1 MKKDEGR
8 KIIATNK
15 DARHRF
21 FIEDTLEAGLVLL
34 GTEVKSLR
42 TGKVQMSDAYA
53 YVKNGEAW
61 LSNMQIP
68 EYSHGNRENHVP
80 LRERKLLLHRKEI
93 DRLASAVNEEGRTI
107 VPTQL
112 YLQKGRVKIELGI
125 AKGKK
130 LHDKRASIKEKES
143 KREMDRAR
151 KR

>member
-1 MKKDEGR
+1 
-8 KIIATNK
+8 
-15 DARHRF
+15 
-21 FIEDTLEAGLVLL
+21 
-34 GTEVKSLR
+34 
-42 TGKVQMSDAYA
+42 MSDAYA

>member
-143 KREMDRAR
+143 KIGRAHV
-151 KR
+151 